1 MAPGIPTLDPERESL
16 ATLREFQFFT
26 LARLISEQPH
36 TAAQVV
42 AYTKFG
48 DKLNTCMQT
57 ETALRDAMVLADA
70 EAIACDNVL
79 NGLLRQL
86 STAIHGG
93 KQPDVSLPKHQL
105 YFGSQ
110 TPEEAA
116 RPILSSQLDLM
127 AGWPKLL
134 VKETQPA
141 FVDLLAP
148 ITLAVQSGVNAR
160 EKIKDTRAANAK
172 FRLDGERT
180 AIFDEYNALASSTYG
195 ELGAFAQLHPELG
208 LPADWAS
215 SCFRHISRDPGPQTV
230 AEVDALLEKL
240 DQQRQA
246 LVTKRAVL
254 AQKEADKAS
263 AETEAKEAEA
273 ALKEADDEEAAA
285 KKKKKDAIAK
295 AKLAKKK
302 AKKK

>member
-1 MAPGIPTLDPERESL
+1 MATGIPTLDPERESL
-16 ATLREFQFFT
+16 LTLREFQFVT
-26 LARLISEQPH
+26 LARLISEQPY
-36 TAAQVV
+36 TATQVV

-48 DKLNTCMQT
+48 DKLSTCMQT
-57 ETALRDAMVLADA
+57 ETKLRDAIVLADA

-79 NGLLRQL
+79 NRLLRQL

-105 YFGSQ
+105 YFGNQ

-127 AGWPKLL
+127 AEWPKQLA
-134 VKETQPA
+134 KETQPA

-148 ITLAVQSGVNAR
+148 VTLAVQNGMNAR
-160 EKIKDTRAANAK
+160 EKIKDARAANAK

-180 AIFDEYNALASSTYG
+180 AIFDEYNALASTTYG

-215 SCFRHISRDPGPQTV
+215 SCFRHVSRDPGPQTV
-230 AEVDALLEKL
+230 AEVDVLLGKLAQQKEAL
-240 DQQRQA
+240 DA
-246 LVTKRAVL
+246 KRAVL
-254 AQKEADKAS
+254 VKKEADKAQ
-263 AETEAKEAEA
+263 AEAEA
-273 ALKEADDEEAAA
+273 KDADDALKAAGDEEAIA
-285 KKKKKDAIAK
+285 KKKKKDALAK